1 MKHRTH
7 WLALSLIVMAWGR
20 VGSTQP
26 RPRINV
32 GRAPVTSLTVTSA
45 TAVAP
50 SATRATGGAGVGV
63 APGVLPVVPTTPA
76 ACTDTGMQTCGLG
89 ACMVTVARCS
99 GGRAVS
105 CQPNMNQRVPETCD
119 GVDNDCDG
127 VIDNAPGS
135 SSARSVCVAAA
146 RCEPIRALTFAA
158 GESSVTMAPSSGRAC
173 APPFSVGASS
183 HELQVVTVAQRTAVV
198 LSTTT
203 GGAQLL
209 GANGAVLTT
218 SDGLCAAG
226 TSTGAAIVEPGTY
239 VLRAT
244 GDGAGARSVRVEAAP
259 VGARASGV
267 VTGASGR
274 VAMST
279 AGAAQGPYNCTADDG
294 ADVRV
299 LVCPRG
305 SRAVLSSTQGYL
317 ASLEGASGGRTCYP
331 VTPNGSVSAPM
342 PSGSLVI
349 VRAWPQ
355 GSARG
360 PAFVDVR

>member
-7 WLALSLIVMAWGR
+7 WLALSLIVMAWGG
-20 VGSTQP
+20 VGSAQP
-26 RPRINV
+26 RPRFNA
-32 GRAPVTSLTVTSA
+32 GRVPVTSLTVTSA
-45 TAVAP
+45 TAVTTP
-50 SATRATGGAGVGV
+50 STRGAGSVV
-63 APGVLPVVPTTPA
+63 VPPIAPPVVPSTPA
-76 ACTDTGMQTCGLG
+76 VCTDTGTQSCGLG

-99 GGRAVS
+99 GGRSVT
-105 CQPNMNQRVPETCD
+105 CQPDMNQRVPETCD

-135 SSARSVCVAAA
+135 STARSVCPVAP
-146 RCEPIRALTFAA
+146 RCEPIHSIALVA
-158 GESSVTMAPSSGRAC
+158 GASSVTIAPSSGHTC
-173 APPFSVGASS
+173 APPFSVSASS
-183 HELQVVTVAQRTAVV
+183 HELQVVTVARRMAVV
-198 LSTTT
+198 LSTAT

-209 GANGAVLTT
+209 GANGAVLST
-218 SDGLCAAG
+218 SDGLCSAG

-244 GDGAGARSVRVEAAP
+244 GDGANARSVRVEAAA
-259 VGARASGV
+259 VGARASAV

-274 VAMST
+274 IAMST
-279 AGAAQGPYNCTADDG
+279 AGSAAGPFNCNADDG
-294 ADVRV
+294 VDVRV

-305 SRAVLSSTQGYL
+305 ATAVLSSTQGYI

-331 VTPNGSVSAPM
+331 VTQNGSVSAPM